1 MTLISPTSLIST
13 VYLFDHLQGVL
24 KGMTKTELF
33 FRLTSLTEQPV
44 VEEPK
49 PLVNVGQD
57 PGVGVDV
64 ETVDQ
69 LKTFFKHGYNMDK
82 AGSRDGLVGPC

>member
-1 MTLISPTSLIST
+1 
-13 VYLFDHLQGVL
+13 
-24 KGMTKTELF
+24 MTKTELF

-64 ETVDQ
+64 KAVDH
-69 LKTFFKHGYNMDK
+69 LKQEI
-82 AGSRDGLVGPC
+82 GLGNLGPYSLSFILFVTYEQAR